1 MQTTNHSERRD
12 AMDNFLYYAFALAAL
27 VIGIVVLKKV
37 ATCIIKMVVDLFIL
51 KKVATCMIK
60 MAVGV
65 IMIAVLFAIYRLYL
79 S

>member
-1 MQTTNHSERRD
+1 MQTTDHSERRD
-12 AMDNFLYYAFALAAL
+12 AMDNFLYYAFAL
-27 VIGIVVLKKV
+27 VVL
-37 ATCIIKMVVDLFIL
+37 VVGLFIL

-65 IMIAVLFAIYRLYL
+65 IMIAVLFAIYWLYL

>member
-1 MQTTNHSERRD
+1 
-12 AMDNFLYYAFALAAL
+12 MDNFLYYAFALAAL

-37 ATCIIKMVVDLFIL
+37 ATCMV
-51 KKVATCMIK
+51 K

>member
-12 AMDNFLYYAFALAAL
+12 AMDNFLYYAFAL
-27 VIGIVVLKKV
+27 VVLV
-37 ATCIIKMVVDLFIL
+37 AGLFIL

-65 IMIAVLFAIYRLYL
+65 IMIAVLFAIYWLYL

>member
-1 MQTTNHSERRD
+1 MMREISQIMQTANHSERRD
-12 AMDNFLYYAFALAAL
+12 AMDNFLYYAFAL
-27 VIGIVVLKKV
+27 VVL
-37 ATCIIKMVVDLFIL
+37 VVGLFIL

-65 IMIAVLFAIYRLYL
+65 IMIAVLFTIYWLYL

>member
-1 MQTTNHSERRD
+1 MMLAISQIMQTTNHSERRD
-12 AMDNFLYYAFALAAL
+12 AMDNFLYYAFAL
-27 VIGIVVLKKV
+27 VVL
-37 ATCIIKMVVDLFIL
+37 VVGLFIL

-65 IMIAVLFAIYRLYL
+65 IMIAVLFAIYWLYL

>member
-1 MQTTNHSERRD
+1 MMLAISQIVRTANHSERRD
-12 AMDNFLYYAFALAAL
+12 AMDNFLYYAFAL
-27 VIGIVVLKKV
+27 VVL
-37 ATCIIKMVVDLFIL
+37 VVGLFIL

-65 IMIAVLFAIYRLYL
+65 IMIAVLFAIYWLYL